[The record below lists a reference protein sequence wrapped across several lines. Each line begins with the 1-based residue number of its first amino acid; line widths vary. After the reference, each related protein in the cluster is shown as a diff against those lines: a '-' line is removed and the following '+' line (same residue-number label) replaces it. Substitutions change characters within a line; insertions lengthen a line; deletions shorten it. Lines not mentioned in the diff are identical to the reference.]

1 MFKGLLIF
9 IAIVFVVVCVFVLT
23 AINIVLKLLNRI
35 RSMASVEFDANK
47 ENERQSTARHKNQYS
62 FRYNGK
68 KARPGSSQYN
78 NRSSEGETI
87 IDNRRPDERN
97 RKIISAEEGEYVEFT
112 EET

>member
-23 AINIVLKLLNRI
+23 AINIVLKLLNRM
-35 RSMASVEFDANK
+35 RRMASGEFDANK
-47 ENERQSTARHKNQYS
+47 EKERQSTARHKNQYS

-68 KARPGSSQYN
+68 KARPGSQYN

-112 EET
+112 EEA